1 MSNKHFVSLSK
12 IEKYRGTLD
21 TNGKGKGKEY
31 YNGSSRRGGRGLFLF
46 FIILILL
53 IVLVY
58 YLSMVNKI

>member
-21 TNGKGKGKEY
+21 TNGKGKEY